1 MNICNDTL
9 NIPETRHG
17 INFDI
22 YIYWVDASA
31 GPRVSSAQWSVLQHW
46 RGFLDIFITEIYIRW
61 AHHSAFSDT
70 SVFLSFL
77 ATSRSSYRII
87 SIS

>member
-1 MNICNDTL
+1 LKNIHHFNYDIEMIRYELLEVAKKLTKTMNICNDTL

-31 GPRVSSAQWSVLQHW
+31 GPRVSSAQWSVLRH
-46 RGFLDIFITEIYIRW
+46 
-61 AHHSAFSDT
+61 
-70 SVFLSFL
+70 
-77 ATSRSSYRII
+77 
-87 SIS
+87 